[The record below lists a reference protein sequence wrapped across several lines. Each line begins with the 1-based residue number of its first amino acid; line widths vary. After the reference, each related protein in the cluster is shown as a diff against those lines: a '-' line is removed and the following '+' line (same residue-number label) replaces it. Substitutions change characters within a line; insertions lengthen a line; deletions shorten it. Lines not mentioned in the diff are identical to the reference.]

1 MSRLWR
7 WYGQGC
13 EAHVSDAVA
22 MVVVVFEMEVSKS
35 TLLRLLRQ
43 WLWLVVMVV
52 GGFGWL

>member
-1 MSRLWR
+1 
-7 WYGQGC
+7 
-13 EAHVSDAVA
+13 